1 MRFTLTIRSLCG
13 IIVHQFSHYSVVFP
27 KTISYLCLHVVL
39 LQYQGCSSE
48 DVEITWFWNVVWQL
62 KEEEKALLMKFSTG
76 SPCVPIG
83 GFAALTVSC
92 LAKVALGLSLLC
104 GRILGSS
111 HPLIREGLDK
121 SVPDRL

>member
-1 MRFTLTIRSLCG
+1 M
-13 IIVHQFSHYSVVFP
+13 HQFSHYSTAFP
-27 KTISYLCLHVVL
+27 ETISYLCLHVVL

-111 HPLIREGLDK
+111 HTLFREGLDK
-121 SVPDRL
+121 FAPDKL